1 MTCNVFVRLVAVL
14 TLAVISVSPSLEARR
29 VSPSGSFTLDQAD
42 PKAGDNITFT
52 VDVQNLPDNGGA
64 TIAPWIELSCGTVY
78 EALAPANT
86 PVVPNT
92 ANPTRAYF
100 TLSSD
105 AWLAAGFNEQ
115 ACEAYL
121 FYDGWN
127 GPRRRK
133 ANTLA
138 ALFFTV
144 APATP

>member
-1 MTCNVFVRLVAVL
+1 MHNVLRVV
-14 TLAVISVSPSLEARR
+14 LAVVLSVVVVGVVAAR
-29 VSPSGSFTLDQAD
+29 VSPTGSFVLDQLN
-42 PKAGDNITFT
+42 PHAGDAISFT
-52 VDVQNLPDNGGA
+52 VDVQNVPDNGGA
-64 TIAPWIELSCGTVY
+64 TIAPWVEVSCGTVF

-92 ANPTRAYF
+92 ANPTRAF
-100 TLSSD
+100 VTLSSPE
-105 AWLAAGFNEQ
+105 WSAAGFTSQ
-115 ACEAYL
+115 SCEAYL

-144 APATP
+144 AAAP